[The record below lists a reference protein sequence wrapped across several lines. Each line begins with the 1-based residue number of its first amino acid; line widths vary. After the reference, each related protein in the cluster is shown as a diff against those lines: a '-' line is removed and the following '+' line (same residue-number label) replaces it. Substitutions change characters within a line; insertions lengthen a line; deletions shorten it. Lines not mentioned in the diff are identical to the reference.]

1 MPHMVLT
8 HPVAWPEVAAQL
20 TGEPRRWGR
29 AVLKSEGRWLR
40 LDGEGVLVEGL
51 VVEFARPLHPVLL
64 LAPHHGHAIVRLWPL
79 VAVER
84 SRAVQRWLCEV
95 ASELATLGAGP
106 VTSTNI
112 APELWE
118 DLPFPPSDQPA
129 TD

>member
-1 MPHMVLT
+1 MPHMVLSQ
-8 HPVAWPEVAAQL
+8 PVDWPEVAAAL
-20 TGEPRRWGR
+20 THEPRRWGR

-40 LDGEGVLVEGL
+40 LDGEGVLVEGV

-84 SRAVQRWLCEV
+84 SHAVQRWLCEV
-95 ASELATLGAGP
+95 AAEVAAGGGGG
-106 VTSTNI
+106 VVSTNV

-118 DLPFPPSDQPA
+118 DLPFPPV
-129 TD
+129 TG